1 MFKEFGIIQRKMTI
15 PENQRE
21 MKSTTRC
28 KHFQDTAVE
37 GTNEALP
44 NFQKISIASIR
55 FEE

>member
-1 MFKEFGIIQRKMTI
+1 MVKEFGIIQRKMTI